1 MLDNCPRSL
10 PPNQIADYL
19 TQLSA
24 KSPIKSN
31 IDTEIGL
38 SVKESLINAI
48 NEGGEGDKIVVFG
61 SFYTVGEALVA
72 IES

>member
-1 MLDNCPRSL
+1 M
-10 PPNQIADYL
+10 

-24 KSPIKSN
+24 NSPIKYN

-48 NEGGEGDKIVVFG
+48 HEGVESDKIVVFG

-72 IES
+72 IEP